1 MPTALTRRSRAAAGP
16 PTSGSP
22 ARRRPAGPGF
32 RFSSGHLY
40 VLPAFLVVGVVSLFP
55 LLYTL
60 WLSTRNHELISQNRD
75 FSGWENYRVVLAD
88 PAVRSAALNTT
99 VYTASTVLLSLL
111 FGLLLALLVN
121 QIGWGRRI
129 FRTAFFLPMLMA
141 PAVVGVMWRFL
152 FNDQVGLVTL
162 ISDAVGYGGS
172 WLGDPTL
179 AMVAIIVVDVW
190 QWTPFVFMLLL
201 AGLEAAPHDPV
212 EAARIDGA
220 NSWQIFRN
228 VTLPAIMPLI
238 VIALLFRFTWA
249 FRGFDHVYTMTQ
261 GGPGGATELLS
272 LAVWRRAFVNLDFG
286 ESSAIAMLMFVLM
299 SAIAVVLMRTTR
311 TDRG

>member
-1 MPTALTRRSRAAAGP
+1 MPAALTRRARAAAP
-16 PTSGSP
+16 PPVTTSG
-22 ARRRPAGPGF
+22 ARRRPARRF
-32 RFSSGHLY
+32 RFSTGHLY

-75 FSGWENYRVVLAD
+75 FAGWENYRAVLAD
-88 PAVRSAALNTT
+88 PAVRSAAVNTT
-99 VYTASTVLLSLL
+99 VYTVSTVLLSLL
-111 FGLLLALLVN
+111 FGLLLAMLVN

-129 FRTAFFLPMLMA
+129 FRTAFFMPMLMA

-162 ISDAVGYGGS
+162 IGDAVGYNGS
-172 WLGDPTL
+172 WLGNPTM

-201 AGLEAAPHDPV
+201 AGLEAAPGEPV

-220 NSWQIFRN
+220 NAWQIFRN

-286 ESSAIAMLMFVLM
+286 QSSAIAMLMFLLM
-299 SAIAVVLMRTTR
+299 TAIAIGLMRSTR

>member
-1 MPTALTRRSRAAAGP
+1 MPAALTRRTGAAAGP
-16 PTSGSP
+16 PTSGSV
-22 ARRRPAGPGF
+22 ARRRPARRF
-32 RFSSGHLY
+32 RFSTGHLY

-60 WLSTRNHELISQNRD
+60 WLSTRNHKLIDQDRT
-75 FSGWENYRVVLAD
+75 FAGWDNYRVVLTD
-88 PAVRSAALNTT
+88 PAVRSAAVNTT
-99 VYTASTVLLSLL
+99 VYTVSTVGLSLVL
-111 FGLLLALLVN
+111 GLLLALLVN

-201 AGLEAAPHDPV
+201 AGLEAAPVDPV

-228 VTLPAIMPLI
+228 VTLPAIMPLL

-286 ESSAIAMLMFVLM
+286 QSSAIAMLMFVLM
-299 SAIAVVLMRTTR
+299 SGIAIGLMRGTR